1 MAITVGFIRAI
12 GVITDEVFTPD
23 IYATLE
29 EKFVL
34 KGQLEE
40 AFPIIA
46 KLEEVFSMRGILEKG
61 LTFIAWLE
69 EKFTMKG
76 KAKK

>member
-12 GVITDEVFTPD
+12 GVVTDEVFTPD

-29 EKFVL
+29 EDFGITSK
-34 KGQLEE
+34 LEE
-40 AFPIIA
+40 KFPIIA
-46 KLEEVFSMRGILEKG
+46 KLEEVFSIRGILEKG
-61 LTFIAWLE
+61 LTIISWLE
-69 EKFTMKG
+69 EKFIMKG